1 MKEEVKILKMLL
13 EQPEEEKAPK
23 TFEDNPM
30 EFILRKYVSLNEIM
44 IELMTESYRE
54 YLDAVFIVS
63 PKPTSFKI
71 ILHNSQYF
79 YLTYMGPAYEA
90 SVAGK
95 NYYLSN
101 IGEKERCMLAISK
114 LLRGGNPL
122 KTKGPE
128 GAEKEPSAEDNE
140 ETAGGGGLSA
150 TGGEG
155 GETGAEEAPELTEV
169 MLMEAILQKSISQ
182 KEVSKKKL
190 DFYKSVLETIK
201 NTYPEAK
208 RDTKN
213 GGLHIRVNIGNEKE
227 AKDSIE
233 ESLSSLEISPSD
245 YKVETI
251 APGQSDAR
259 SRKYNTYK
267 ITLTKDVSDFKKGDT
282 VLVVSTVAEG
292 KTTVSSFSLSPKD
305 LGLSQKSFMKAE
317 DIEDFVNKKIK
328 EYENKD
334 LSNVMSLLMKD
345 VLKLGGKKYSNV
357 SKIKAYSKSVPLSK
371 ETIDVIS
378 ALLPGDVDILGK
390 NFGEVLGAILMA
402 KKVKLSDTGIYF
414 PGPKEPLIDFYVD
427 GYGISSKYKEGAAS
441 ALTKIVSKAD
451 TGKLNSSEKY
461 LHSLLSKSYEQKK
474 VSKGYLYLAS
484 KLEIPAIKTLASIM
498 KTGIENITVES
509 INDFIIKITSKAKS
523 NEEKDA
529 IIVSRLKS
537 FFKAANSSPRMP
549 ISWETLASNNTY
561 YGIVMYPMAV
571 AVANDMNTKYADEL
585 KEMINKQE
593 IKQLYLN
600 FNLGSNTMGFELRSF
615 NNPKATFEFRPSK
628 ISVNEPDKAYIG
640 FVMK

>member
-30 EFILRKYVSLNEIM
+30 EFILRKYVSLNEVM

-71 ILHNSQYF
+71 VLHNGQYF

-128 GAEKEPSAEDNE
+128 GAEKEPSAEDSG
-140 ETAGGGGLSA
+140 ETAGGLSA
-150 TGGEG
+150 TGGEE

-190 DFYKSVLETIK
+190 DFYNSVLETIK
-201 NTYPEAK
+201 DTYPEAK
-208 RDTKN
+208 KSYKN
-213 GGLHIRVNIGNEKE
+213 GGLHIRVNIGDDKE
-227 AKDSIE
+227 AMDNIE
-233 ESLSSLEISPSD
+233 KSLSYLEISPSD
-245 YKVETI
+245 YTLETI
-251 APGQSDAR
+251 APGKSDAR
-259 SRKYNTYK
+259 SRSYSTYK

-292 KTTVSSFSLSPKD
+292 KTTLAWSSLSPND
-305 LGLSQKSFMKAE
+305 LGLSTKSFMKAE
-317 DIEDFVNKKIK
+317 DIVGFVNQKIK
-328 EYENKD
+328 KYENED
-334 LSNVMSLLMKD
+334 LSNAISLLMKD
-345 VLKLGGKKYSNV
+345 VMKLGGEKYDDV
-357 SKIKAYSKSVPLSK
+357 SEITAYSESIPLSK
-371 ETIDVIS
+371 DTIRAIS
-378 ALLPGDVDILGK
+378 ALLPGDVDIVGK

-402 KKVKLSDTGIYF
+402 KKVKLSTTGIHF
-414 PGPKEPLIDFYVD
+414 SRPNEPLIDFSVD
-427 GYGISSKYKEGAAS
+427 GYGISSKYKQGAAA
-441 ALTKIVSKAD
+441 ALTEIVSKAKI
-451 TGKLNSSEKY
+451 GELNEFEKKL
-461 LHSLLSKSYEQKK
+461 HGLLSKSYQQDK

-498 KTGIENITVES
+498 KTEIENITVES
-509 INDFIIKITSKAKS
+509 INDFIIKITRKAKS

-561 YGIVMYPMAV
+561 YGIIMYPLAFAV
-571 AVANDMNTKYADEL
+571 VTDMNNKYANQL
-585 KEMINKQE
+585 KGIISKQE

-600 FNLGSNTMGFELRSF
+600 FNLGSSTMTFELRSF
-615 NNPKATFEFRPSK
+615 SDPDATFKFKLK
-628 ISVNEPDKAYIG
+628 ISVNEPDKSSIG
-640 FVMK
+640 FAMK